1 MHACACSMT
10 HNLELSPAPPPQA
23 EGTGRTTSRPKPQQP
38 SVHPEQ
44 DRSLA
49 QCTFKSERP
58 SERHTDE
65 SCSLQTIVEIHKHS
79 IAGKVASGG
88 RLCLVAFVCKIQQRA
103 TPQSRVGMR
112 CASGLWRGG
121 PGAPSQ
127 EGRPLSRGPRSWKG
141 TRKLALFS
149 GFF

>member
-1 MHACACSMT
+1 MHACACST
-10 HNLELSPAPPPQA
+10 AHNLELSPAPPQA
-23 EGTGRTTSRPKPQQP
+23 EDTGRTTSRPKPQQP

-49 QCTFKSERP
+49 QRTFKSERP

-65 SCSLQTIVEIHKHS
+65 SCSLQTIEEIHKHS
-79 IAGKVASGG
+79 IAEKVASG
-88 RLCLVAFVCKIQQRA
+88 RLRSVALVCKIQQRA

-112 CASGLWRGG
+112 GVSGLWRGG

-127 EGRPLSRGPRSWKG
+127 EGSPLRRGPRSWKG
-141 TRKLALFS
+141 TRGLALFS